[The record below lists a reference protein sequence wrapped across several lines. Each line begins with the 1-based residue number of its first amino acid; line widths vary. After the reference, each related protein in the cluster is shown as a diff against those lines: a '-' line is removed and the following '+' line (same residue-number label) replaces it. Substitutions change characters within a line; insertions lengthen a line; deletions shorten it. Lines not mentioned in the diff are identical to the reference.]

1 MSEHTKKGE
10 CRLRG
15 FGTKIH
21 PSRMRTLSSHG
32 RSLNYRVVLHTGEM
46 GIVSPAAK
54 HTAGTDLSLSFDRRD
69 LDRPGPSN
77 WRGRKKSWLGLHG
90 DHDG

>member
-15 FGTKIH
+15 FGTTIH
-21 PSRMRTLSSHG
+21 PSRMRTLS
-32 RSLNYRVVLHTGEM
+32 SLNYRVVLHTGEM
-46 GIVSPAAK
+46 EIVSPAAK

-77 WRGRKKSWLGLHG
+77 WRGRKKSRLGLHG